1 MPFAF
6 LRRGGDTKQ
15 AKDLKIDE
23 AVKPILC
30 QMEPLL
36 TELNNCPPE
45 TRETLKNL
53 PDRGVY
59 VFYQGRKA
67 FYVGRSNQIHERVRT
82 HGRNGAS
89 QEQASFA
96 FRLLEKEFN
105 LQVGHGASRNRAQ
118 IANEYAEAFREQK
131 LRVRNMQVQAVE
143 ILDDAVAY
151 FFEAYA
157 IIALGT
163 TEYNKF
169 EPH

>member
-1 MPFAF
+1 MTDHTHDKATRHAKTHDTNQALESI
-6 LRRGGDTKQ
+6 LR
-15 AKDLKIDE
+15 
-23 AVKPILC
+23 

-36 TELNNCPPE
+36 ARLKECPPE
-45 TRETLKNL
+45 TRETRKNL
-53 PDRGVY
+53 PGRGVY
-59 VFYQGRKA
+59 AFYEGKKPL
-67 FYVGRSNQIHERVRT
+67 YVGRSNKIHERVLT

-105 LQVGHGASRNRAQ
+105 LLVGHGAPQNRAQ
-118 IANEYAEAFREQK
+118 IAKEYSGAFAEQK
-131 LRVRNMQVQAVE
+131 RRVRNMEVRAVE

-163 TEYNKF
+163 TEYNRF